1 MSKSDLIMDLE
12 GTEFDVQD
20 DCAILRIKSD
30 LFKNLTDLT
39 KESKV
44 FSWFDQIA
52 VNDEI
57 KAVFV
62 FNDKGTLTESVY
74 NEFLSDVTGKELD
87 ENCPECINAFQ
98 KGQIRAI
105 EINMLISFAR
115 KMINL
120 PKLVVSCLRGEI
132 VTPFFGTSLTSD
144 IRLLD
149 KDSCFSLSHVKYGLH
164 PSGGLPFFLPK
175 FVGNGVAMELLL
187 QGGKITA
194 EDALELGL
202 VNEIIDSDNFEQN
215 CISYVKENYKLEKNL
230 IKSTKDL
237 FHYYKK
243 DLYKYFDHEETYLY
257 S

>member
-1 MSKSDLIMDLE
+1 MSTSDLVMDLE
-12 GTEFDVQD
+12 GTSFGVKD
-20 DCAILRIKSD
+20 DCAIMRIKSD
-30 LFKNLTDLT
+30 LFKNLTDLK

-52 VNDEI
+52 VSDDI
-57 KAVFV
+57 KAVFI
-62 FNDKGTLTESVY
+62 FNEEGTLSESVY

-87 ENCPECINAFQ
+87 ENCPECIDSFQ

-120 PKLVVSCLRGEI
+120 PKLVVSCLTGDI
-132 VTPFFGTSLTSD
+132 VTPFFGTSLTAD

-149 KDSCFSLSHVKYGLH
+149 AQSVFSLSHVKYGLH

-175 FVGNGVAMELLL
+175 FVGTGVAMELLL

-202 VNEIIDSDNFEQN
+202 VSEIIDTDNYEAN
-215 CISYVKENYKLEKNL
+215 CINYVKENYTLEKNL
-230 IKSTKDL
+230 VKSTKDL
-237 FHYYKK
+237 IHHYKQ